1 MIIARIDND
10 ISARTPHRRGRSFTG
25 ALRYL
30 LTGSKT
36 APKPERVLHAETVNI
51 FGDLKDA
58 AHEMASTWVARF
70 ALMRAAGLA
79 PKNGADNKAPVY
91 HLVMSWSADEDPPPP
106 HEMADLA
113 KQLLDLLGL
122 GEHEAVIVVHGDTA
136 NPHIHII
143 ANTVH
148 PITGRTAPLSFDKR
162 TMQGFAARYEELRG
176 NIVCQGRFMP
186 RVKNAFNAA
195 ARGNGGGRRA
205 SRPRWER
212 ENGPALE
219 AKRAALPSVVLDAL
233 TRHHATFTAPQLAQA
248 VTASTRTAKEFS
260 DLMARVMTSPE
271 LVTLEDGHGG
281 KKYTTRAQQSA
292 EKRLAES
299 AGILA
304 GSTGHAVSTAARADA
319 LSRFASE
326 DQAATRAALAHLLDE
341 RGLSAVVGYA
351 GAGKST
357 LLRTAAEAWTKSG
370 YQLRGLALAGRAAEG
385 LEADAGISSGTIAA
399 FLMGLDSGT
408 VRLSP
413 QDVLV
418 VDEAGMVASRQLDR
432 LLLAAREARA
442 KVVLVGDPEQLQA
455 IEAGGPFR
463 YIVEHFDHA
472 RLTTIWRQKDVWM
485 REATRHLA
493 EGATGL
499 ALTAYEN
506 AGMVHAHDAKT
517 DAITSILDM
526 WLANR
531 ERGLSQLI
539 LTATNA
545 DAQLVNV
552 AARVRLKAMGILG
565 PDSLLEVDDGPTSF
579 AIGDRIVFRRND
591 RKLGV
596 KNGTVATVSNIEG
609 SRMTVT
615 LHGHVPRVLAFD
627 AALYPHIAH
636 GYALTI
642 HKSQGATVDRTYVL
656 AAPNMDRHSAYV
668 ALSRH
673 RERVSLHWSKDV
685 FPDAAAL
692 SRRLAR
698 KRYKDMTLDY
708 REIVTAAVRTVLRE
722 ARKQTVQLPDIDR
735 WTELYAAQRA
745 ETDRVAQMSLV
756 RRAFWMAAN
765 ADRFLK
771 AGALTL
777 AKLHEHERS
786 RLSTMLRPARRPSL
800 PIEAKRTAQVRPR
813 LTPEAALGL
822 SKTRPGTPSSPS
834 RPMP

>member
-10 ISARTPHRRGRSFTG
+10 ISPRTPHRRGRSFNG

-30 LTGSKT
+30 LSGSKA
-36 APKPERVLHAETVNI
+36 APHPERVLHAETVNI
-51 FGDLKDA
+51 FGDLQDA
-58 AHEMASTWVARF
+58 AHEMASTWEARF

-91 HLVMSWSADEDPPPP
+91 HLVMSWSAEEDPPPP
-106 HEMADLA
+106 AEMADLA
-113 KQLLDLLGL
+113 KQLLHLLGL
-122 GEHEAVIVVHGDTA
+122 GEHEAVLVVHGDTE

-143 ANTVH
+143 VNTVH

-176 NIVCQGRFMP
+176 KIVCEGRFTP
-186 RVKNAFNAA
+186 RAKNAFNAA
-195 ARGNGGGRRA
+195 AQDTRRGRRA

-248 VTASTRTAKEFS
+248 VTASTRSAKEFS
-260 DLMARVMTSPE
+260 DLMAAIMNAPE
-271 LVTLEDGHGG
+271 LVTLDDGHGG
-281 KKYTTRAQQSA
+281 KKYTTRTQQNA
-292 EKRLAES
+292 ETRLAES
-299 AGILA
+299 AGILS
-304 GSTGHAVSTAARADA
+304 GSTAHAVSTAARADA
-319 LSRFASE
+319 LARFSGE
-326 DQAATRAALAHLLDE
+326 GQAETREALAHLLDE

-357 LLRTAAEAWTKSG
+357 LLRTAAEAWTRSG
-370 YQLRGLALAGRAAEG
+370 YHLRGLALAGRAAEG
-385 LEADAGISSGTIAA
+385 LEADAGIPSGTIAA
-399 FLMGLDSGT
+399 FLMGLENGT
-408 VRLSP
+408 VTLSP
-413 QDVLV
+413 KDVLV
-418 VDEAGMVASRQLDR
+418 IDEAGMVASRQLDR
-432 LLLAAREARA
+432 VLLTAREARA

-463 YIVEHFDHA
+463 YVVEHYEHA
-472 RLTTIWRQKDVWM
+472 RLTTIWRQKEAWM

-493 EGATGL
+493 QGATGL
-499 ALTAYEN
+499 AVAAYEN
-506 AGMVHAHDAKT
+506 AGMVHAHDGKA
-517 DAITSILDM
+517 DAINSILDM

-545 DAQLVNV
+545 DAQLVNM
-552 AARVRLKAMGILG
+552 AARDRLKTLGGLG
-565 PDSLLEVDDGPTSF
+565 PDTILEAEDGPM
-579 AIGDRIVFRRND
+579 AVAVGDRIVFRRND

-596 KNGTVATVSNIEG
+596 KNGTVAVVTRIEG

-615 LHGHVPRVLAFD
+615 VEGQAPRVLAFD
-627 AALYPHIAH
+627 AATYPHIAH

-642 HKSQGATVDRTYVL
+642 HKSQGATVERTYVL

-673 RERVSLHWSKDV
+673 RDRVSLHWSKDV
-685 FPDAAAL
+685 FSEAAAL
-692 SRRLAR
+692 GRRLAR
-698 KRYKDMTLDY
+698 RRMKDMTLDY
-708 REIVTAAVRTVLRE
+708 REIVAEGVRAILTE
-722 ARKQTVQLPDIDR
+722 ARKQTTSLPDIDQWR
-735 WTELYAAQRA
+735 RLYATQRA
-745 ETDRVAQMSLV
+745 EADRLASMSRV

-771 AGALTL
+771 ARALTL
-777 AKLHEHERS
+777 DKLHEHERS
-786 RLSTMLRPARRPSL
+786 KLAGMLRETRKPARPIAPSTKTQ
-800 PIEAKRTAQVRPR
+800 ARPR

-822 SKTRPGTPSSPS
+822 SKTKPAVPPPPPRPVH
-834 RPMP
+834 